1 MIDFMPNLNHFL
13 TLSAILFT
21 IGLFGALTKRN
32 LIVILMSVEIML
44 NGINIALVAF
54 ANYTIVAISGHVF
67 ALFVITVAAAEVAIG
82 LALIIAVFRTRD
94 TIDLRNI
101 NLLKW

>member
-1 MIDFMPNLNHFL
+1 MPSLNHFL
-13 TLSAILFT
+13 ALSAILFT

-32 LIVILMSVEIML
+32 LIVILMSIEIML

-54 ANYTIVAISGHVF
+54 ANYTDTIVPFSGHVF

>member
-1 MIDFMPNLNHFL
+1 MFEGTVPLAHYL
-13 TLSAILFT
+13 TLSAVLFV
-21 IGLFGALTKRN
+21 IGIAGVLVRRN
-32 LIVILMSVEIML
+32 VIVVFMSIEIML

-54 ANYTIVAISGHVF
+54 ANYTIVAISGQVI